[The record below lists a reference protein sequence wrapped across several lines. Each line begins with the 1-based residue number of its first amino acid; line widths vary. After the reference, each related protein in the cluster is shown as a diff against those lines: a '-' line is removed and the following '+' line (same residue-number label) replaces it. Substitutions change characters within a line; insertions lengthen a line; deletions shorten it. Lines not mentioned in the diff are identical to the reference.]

1 VIARIRGIAPRNNHN
16 PKVLSQIMLML
27 SHDLSQT
34 TPDTIAD
41 YRAAEAAR
49 GNEPDTTQAGVLD
62 CRCAEG

>member
-1 VIARIRGIAPRNNHN
+1 
-16 PKVLSQIMLML
+16 MLML